1 MTDLVHSQATEFL
14 ARTAALAP
22 TLLAVMLGAFI
33 LFGTGFVQI
42 GAAHDAAHDSR
53 HTLAFPCH

>member
-22 TLLAVMLGAFI
+22 TLLAVMLGA
-33 LFGTGFVQI
+33 
-42 GAAHDAAHDSR
+42 AHDAAHDSR

>member
-1 MTDLVHSQATEFL
+1 MTDLVHSRATVSL
-14 ARTAALAP
+14 AKTAALAP

-42 GAAHDAAHDSR
+42 GVAHDAAHDSR

>member
-1 MTDLVHSQATEFL
+1 MTDHVHSRATESL
-14 ARTAALAP
+14 AKTAQLAP

-33 LFGTGFVQI
+33 VFGTGIVQI
-42 GAAHDAAHDSR
+42 DAAHNAAHDSR